1 MTQEAPASPPSVRL
15 ATWIPEPLDRRL
27 RVLAATSRRSVAAVL
42 ADLLAS
48 ALPSA
53 EELANEVH
61 QSPDSAFWDSAAAGC
76 LRALTEAAA
85 LAGDPGLVRQWAAGD
100 VQPAIDVL
108 SGAGRSAR
116 AADLRVLTNP
126 GAPRTAVAVRMALRQ
141 QSDVQDGGASDG
153 R

>member
-1 MTQEAPASPPSVRL
+1 M
-15 ATWIPEPLDRRL
+15 
-27 RVLAATSRRSVAAVL
+27 AAVL

-61 QSPDSAFWDSAAAGC
+61 QTPDSMFWDSAAAGC

-85 LAGDPGLVRQWAAGD
+85 LVGDPELVRQWAAGD
-100 VQPAIDVL
+100 VQPAIDAL
-108 SGAGRSAR
+108 GGAGQAAR
-116 AADLRVLTNP
+116 AADLRLLTNP
-126 GAPRTAVAVRMALRQ
+126 RAPRTAAAVRMVLRQ
-141 QSDVQDGGASDG
+141 QVDALDGGASDG